1 MNPSYWTNTQSD
13 IWWPRQRYIKIENT
27 STTFF
32 FSKET
37 YFVDSRVL
45 FPHSILQP
53 DCFHIKWIK
62 DERVACILPLPHWG
76 GKTLY
81 MSLSKDMCRAPQK
94 ERGRSLHLFCAFPPA
109 ECWCS
114 IRHLTLSP
122 CFPWQGLECSSL
134 ASIISHLFF
143 VPFFPRRHGLTKLVQ
158 AAVAMKRVKDTQRF

>member
-81 MSLSKDMCRAPQK
+81 MSLSKDMCQCPSEGK
-94 ERGRSLHLFCAFPPA
+94 GSFPPP
-109 ECWCS
+109 
-114 IRHLTLSP
+114 LL
-122 CFPWQGLECSSL
+122 CFPSSWVLTQHQTSDPFALLSMAGARMQLFSEHILSFVLCSFL
-134 ASIISHLFF
+134 
-143 VPFFPRRHGLTKLVQ
+143 PT
-158 AAVAMKRVKDTQRF
+158 

>member
-1 MNPSYWTNTQSD
+1 MHPLL
-13 IWWPRQRYIKIENT
+13 
-27 STTFF
+27 FF

-81 MSLSKDMCRAPQK
+81 VSLSKDMCQCPSEGK
-94 ERGRSLHLFCAFPPA
+94 GSFPPPLLYFPSSWVLMQHQTSDPFA
-109 ECWCS
+109 
-114 IRHLTLSP
+114 LLSMAGRTAAVHSSRWI
-122 CFPWQGLECSSL
+122 FQGPELGEPNHKESSSL
-134 ASIISHLFF
+134 ASAIKYICDLGKSFTSSHLYFSSAKC
-143 VPFFPRRHGLTKLVQ
+143 GTW
-158 AAVAMKRVKDTQRF
+158 D